1 MGFRDLSPQV
11 QLESVQQRLHH
22 LSSQVFSSVRN
33 SIELRRRDVFRMEQ
47 SLSSLGIEATLARGY
62 AVVTNRFTGEILR
75 EVSALTVGEVL
86 DIRLYDGGFSAEVV
100 GIHRREQ

>member
-1 MGFRDLSPQV
+1 
-11 QLESVQQRLHH
+11 
-22 LSSQVFSSVRN
+22 
-33 SIELRRRDVFRMEQ
+33 MEQ

-75 EVSALTVGEVL
+75 EASALTVGEVL